1 MIQKLPV
8 SLSDIS
14 KELYKNYKFIRFIK
28 LFNVIIFLHSRKKGL
43 IMNISMT
50 GRNLELTDALK
61 EHISSSIET
70 LKKFNLDI
78 ISVNVVVSA
87 QTKKGKEHAIV
98 EFVINLAHKNTIVI
112 KQNDEDAYVAID
124 LATNRAQKS
133 LRRLH
138 DKVTDHQKVG
148 LNEVKAQE
156 VDVKEEAEK
165 MEDEIIPV
173 ELELYKPREV
183 EDVLEDL
190 KSSDRTFE
198 IFLDNENKT
207 RVLYKISNNKFGLY

>member
-1 MIQKLPV
+1 
-8 SLSDIS
+8 
-14 KELYKNYKFIRFIK
+14 
-28 LFNVIIFLHSRKKGL
+28 
-43 IMNISMT
+43 MNISMT

-61 EHISSSIET
+61 EHISASIET

-78 ISVNVVVSA
+78 ISVSVIVSS

-112 KQNDEDAYVAID
+112 KQNNEDAYVAID
-124 LATNRAQKS
+124 LATSRAQKS

-148 LNEVKAQE
+148 LNEAKAEE
-156 VDVKEEAEK
+156 VDVKAVAEE

-173 ELELYKPREV
+173 ELDLYKPREV
-183 EDVLEDL
+183 EDVLSDL
-190 KSSDRTFE
+190 KTSGKMFE

-207 RVLYKISNNKFGLY
+207 RVLYKRNDAKFGLY